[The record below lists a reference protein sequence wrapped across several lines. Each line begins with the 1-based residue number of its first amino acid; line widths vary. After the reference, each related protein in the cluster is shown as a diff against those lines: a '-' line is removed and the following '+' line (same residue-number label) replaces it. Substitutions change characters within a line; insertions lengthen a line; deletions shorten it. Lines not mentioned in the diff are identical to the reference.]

1 MMNNSLNESNRYKN
15 VWLWY
20 LLLMIGI
27 LVLLFYPTMVAKAD
41 VQEPLTL
48 DTTILNKE
56 DFPSDVP
63 IEKTVENITKQNSR
77 TVETGIL
84 ES

>member
-63 IEKTVENITKQNSR
+63 IEKQWKI
-77 TVETGIL
+77 
-84 ES
+84 

>member
-1 MMNNSLNESNRYKN
+1 
-15 VWLWY
+15 
-20 LLLMIGI
+20 
-27 LVLLFYPTMVAKAD
+27 MVAKAD

-63 IEKTVENITKQNSR
+63 IEKTVENITKQNSK